1 MGRPGAPEYD
11 REALRARFRNVT
23 VLAGY
28 KNEAPDRI
36 VAEHFD
42 KMMEDIPGFIKML
55 EEYEAAY
62 AADPDGDPI
71 D

>member
-1 MGRPGAPEYD
+1 M
-11 REALRARFRNVT
+11 
-23 VLAGY
+23 LAGY